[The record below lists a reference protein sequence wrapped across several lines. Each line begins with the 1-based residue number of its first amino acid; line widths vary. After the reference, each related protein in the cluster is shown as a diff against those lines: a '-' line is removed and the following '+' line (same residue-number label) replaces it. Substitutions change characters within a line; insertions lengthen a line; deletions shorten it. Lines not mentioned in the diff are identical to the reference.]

1 MKEPSPYAVIAKVF
15 EQVLEMDA
23 PLSKRLRLLAEA
35 VAKGSPA
42 FSNAVDALVVRLK
55 QADLGKNAPQVG
67 DLMPAFMLPDQD
79 GRLVSL
85 ANILASGPTVISL
98 HRGHWCPYCQLT
110 ASALAKVQERIGR
123 AHMVAITPENR
134 SYNWR
139 FIERTGIGYRVLT
152 DPDNGYALSI
162 NLAFCL
168 DEDFAAMM
176 RSVGQ
181 DLAAFRG
188 RTAWVL
194 SVPATY
200 VVNKNGIVVARH
212 VDPDYRRRIEIE
224 DLVAALERAH

>member
-67 DLMPAFMLPDQD
+67 DLMPAFTLPDQD

-134 SYNWR
+134 SYNRR

-168 DEDFAAMM
+168 DE
-176 RSVGQ
+176 
-181 DLAAFRG
+181 
-188 RTAWVL
+188 
-194 SVPATY
+194 
-200 VVNKNGIVVARH
+200 
-212 VDPDYRRRIEIE
+212 
-224 DLVAALERAH
+224 